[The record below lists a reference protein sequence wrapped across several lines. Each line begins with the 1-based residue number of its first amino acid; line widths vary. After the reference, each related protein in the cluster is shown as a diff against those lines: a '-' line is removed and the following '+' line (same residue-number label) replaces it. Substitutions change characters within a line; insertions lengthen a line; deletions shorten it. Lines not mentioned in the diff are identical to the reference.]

1 MPDQARP
8 LPERDL
14 TWHRTQ
20 AALMDQ
26 PGLDKA
32 LRGRIKRGDY
42 RAAIVYLDRMMAIA
56 PDPATALTQAQMQ
69 MRCRAY
75 SDALRQLQDALESWP
90 EDLPLRR
97 IQAEIAM
104 LAKDYPFA
112 EQAWEILLDQHR
124 VQGPYAILR
133 RLACLRLR
141 GQHDAAQ
148 AFLGMQA
155 DRLRKHMAR
164 AGLQMLRKPRTT
176 LPAGLYLVCGNN
188 GTGKSTLGHF
198 LQAMGYAIIDADTE
212 IASFCL
218 GRRFS
223 DVRYDLLRAF
233 PQGEADIRWFWPETR
248 ARACFTAARRQ
259 KAAVF
264 VIGGFGATV
273 APYRDAFRQVFHLS
287 APDHVIA
294 DRLAARN
301 SIGHKPGSSGFNAA
315 LRRNAREQRPDFDA
329 IILSADRPT
338 WAICADLLAAIEEE
352 RPLKEK
358 LLQAT

>member
-14 TWHRTQ
+14 TWHRRQ
-20 AALMDQ
+20 AALLDR
-26 PGLDKA
+26 PGLEKV
-32 LRGRIKRGDY
+32 LRQRVKRGDF
-42 RAAIVYLDRMMAIA
+42 RAAVVYLSRMMADA
-56 PDPATALTQAQMQ
+56 PDPATALMQAQMQ

-75 SDALRQLQDALESWP
+75 REALCQLQEPLLRWPGDLALR
-90 EDLPLRR
+90 RM
-97 IQAEIAM
+97 QAELAM
-104 LAKDYPFA
+104 LARDYSLA
-112 EQAWEILLDQHR
+112 GQVWQILLDQHR

-133 RLACLRLR
+133 RLACLRLC

-148 AFLGMQA
+148 ALIEREA
-155 DRLRKHMAR
+155 ERLRKHMAH
-164 AGLQMLRKPRTT
+164 AGVQMLRKPRPT
-176 LPAGLYLVCGNN
+176 LAAGLYIICGNN
-188 GTGKSTLGHF
+188 GTGKSTLGQF

-233 PQGEADIRWFWPETR
+233 PQAEADIRWLWPETR
-248 ARACFTAARRQ
+248 ARACFAAARRK

-264 VIGGFGATV
+264 VIGGFGAAL
-273 APYRDAFRQVFHLS
+273 APYRHAFRQAFHLS
-287 APDHVIA
+287 APDRVIA

-301 SIGHKPGSSGFNAA
+301 SIGHKPGSAGFDAA
-315 LRRNAREQRPDFDA
+315 LRRNRREQRPDYEA
-329 IILSADRPT
+329 IILSSDRPT
-338 WAICADLLAAIEEE
+338 WAICADLLAAIEGE
-352 RPLKEK
+352 RPPTDN